1 MVPFLG
7 APTFMNIKPVANR
20 VLVRFHFP
28 PEDEV
33 IQLPNSNLST
43 EVGDKRTKVEVLCV
57 GENVKVCTIGDFLL
71 LHSDALRNA
80 IPVTKEPP
88 DALIHDSVILGIV
101 LDDKI

>member
-1 MVPFLG
+1 MTSG

-43 EVGDKRTKVEVLCV
+43 EVGDKRTKVEVLDV
-57 GENVKVCTIGDFLL
+57 GGEVVVCGTGDFLL
-71 LHSDALRNA
+71 LHPDALRNT
-80 IPVTKEPP
+80 IPVTKDPP
-88 DALIHDSVILGIV
+88 IALIHDSMILGIV

>member
-1 MVPFLG
+1 
-7 APTFMNIKPVANR
+7 MNIKPVANR

-33 IQLPNSNLST
+33 IQLPNSSLST
-43 EVGDKRTKVEVLCV
+43 EVGDKRTKVEVLAI
-57 GENVKVCTIGDFLL
+57 GPNVKVCVTGQFILI
-71 LHSDALRNA
+71 HPDALRNT

-88 DALIHDSVILGIV
+88 IAIIHDSVILGIV